1 MDDFELVSEGNGEYR
16 VRAGSHFGSTA
27 VTIALGNAYDST
39 GGRLT
44 DDEATARAAIRFLL
58 SHQDAADL
66 PPRIDIEDVFAAYP
80 DAVDSIEGLRG

>member
-1 MDDFELVSEGNGEYR
+1 MDDFEIVSEGNGEYR
-16 VRAGSHFGSTA
+16 VRAGSHFGSA
-27 VTIALGNAYDST
+27 SVTVALSNASDSS

-58 SHQDAADL
+58 SHQDAGDL

-80 DAVDSIEGLRG
+80 DAVDSIESLRD